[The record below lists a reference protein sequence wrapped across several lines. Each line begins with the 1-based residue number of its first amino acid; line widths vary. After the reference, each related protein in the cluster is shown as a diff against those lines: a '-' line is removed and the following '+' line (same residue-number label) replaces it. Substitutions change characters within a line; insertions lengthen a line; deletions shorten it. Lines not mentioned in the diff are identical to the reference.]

1 MTLFEG
7 LLLGNSLVLLWLT
20 YTVGK
25 LKIDV
30 ETLYQG
36 LAAVMGDLD

>member
-7 LLLGNSLVLLWLT
+7 LMLLNSLVLLWIT
-20 YTVGK
+20 CTVGK

-36 LAAVMGDLD
+36 LAAVMEDLD

>member
-1 MTLFEG
+1 
-7 LLLGNSLVLLWLT
+7 VT
-20 YTVGK
+20 YTIGK